1 MTVASLTVI
10 ELSDSFRN
18 AWAEIAQ
25 ELDLELEVQS
35 LEDTPASDTIAVL
48 IAAGGEEDRAL
59 DLVASVQRPD
69 SAPVYLVGA
78 QTSHRFAVEALRR
91 GADDYFALPADLDLL
106 RRTLSARA
114 DARRERAPQS
124 TLQTTDAFGGLLGK
138 SAALRGSIE
147 QAVRVA
153 RHGGV
158 TVLIQGETGTGKE
171 LLARALHDA
180 SPRARGPFVTVNCAA
195 IPSELM
201 ESEVFGH
208 ERGAFTDAHAA
219 KPGLFEEAHGGTL
232 FLDEIGHLPLQL
244 QGKLLRALEERRI
257 RRVGATQSR
266 EVDVRIVAATHVDLA
281 EAVQLGTF
289 REDLFYRLNVIVLE
303 LPPLRDRED
312 DVELLAEAFAKEL
325 AKRYELPL
333 PSLTAHVRTGLRSHT
348 WPGNVR
354 ELRHAIE
361 RALLLS
367 EPGTLDPQHFA
378 PRLAPPDAES
388 GAIASLAGTLDEV
401 MAAAARSAVERHGG
415 NKSAAARQLGI
426 SRARLAR
433 LLGLVEE

>member
-10 ELSDSFRN
+10 ELSDSFRK

-114 DARRERAPQS
+114 DARRQRGPQG
-124 TLQTTDAFGGLLGK
+124 TPQTADAFRGLLGR
-138 SAALRGSIE
+138 STALRGSIE

-195 IPSELM
+195 IPTELM

-244 QGKLLRALEERRI
+244 QGKLLRALEEQRI

-266 EVDVRIVAATHVDLA
+266 EVDVRIIAATHVDLA
-281 EAVQLGTF
+281 DAVQQGAF

-303 LPPLRDRED
+303 LPPLRERGD
-312 DVELLAEAFAKEL
+312 DVQLLAETFAQDL
-325 AKRYELPL
+325 AKRYQ
-333 PSLTAHVRTGLRSHT
+333 LTVPGFTSSVRTSLQSHS

-361 RALLLS
+361 RSLLLS
-367 EPGTLDPQHFA
+367 DPGTLDPKHFA
-378 PRLAPPDAES
+378 PRPATATENDVVS
-388 GAIASLAGTLDEV
+388 SFSGTLDEV
-401 MAAAARSAVERHGG
+401 MAAAARSAVQRHGG